1 MVSSSIWFRC
11 IALAE
16 NDDTLLTSLQTMIG
30 YYIMHESRSLDVQI
44 CNRTSRLLA
53 PALLA
58 NQFIN
63 GDETMI
69 IETIFTNMLILAAFL
84 CTLATGFILLFAIVV
99 MPGIGTLSDRDF
111 LRAFQVIDRVI
122 QNSQPL
128 FILVWAGSVAALFIA
143 ALLGFRQL
151 EGISRIL
158 MIVAA
163 VLYIVGVQLP
173 TGTVNIPLDN

>member
-1 MVSSSIWFRC
+1 
-11 IALAE
+11 
-16 NDDTLLTSLQTMIG
+16 
-30 YYIMHESRSLDVQI
+30 
-44 CNRTSRLLA
+44 
-53 PALLA
+53 
-58 NQFIN
+58 
-63 GDETMI
+63 MI

-128 FILVWAGSVAALFIA
+128 FILVWAGSVAALLIA

-158 MIVAA
+158 IIVAA

-173 TGTVNIPLDN
+173 TGTVNIPLNNRVQALDLNALDEAAQATERQRFETRWNRWNIIRTAFASSTSILLLIVLRLI